1 MVLELVACFIDA
13 IPLHAKPEVS
23 VFYTRAIGQHHTI
36 LRLFQGKIEYFLL
49 KKQICIHQ
57 DCVFCKQL
65 PSQPE
70 GSDTVGHLIER
81 IVEKLHI
88 ATYKLLMDEMTVIS
102 RDYRNVFD
110 IPLME

>member
-65 PSQPE
+65 PCQPE
-70 GSDTVGHLIER
+70 GSDTVGHLIKR
-81 IVEKLHI
+81 IVEKLHVAI
-88 ATYKLLMDEMTVIS
+88 FKLLTDEMAVIS
-102 RDYRNVFD
+102 RDYRNVID
-110 IPLME
+110 IPLMK